1 MGISINVKGL
11 ILYIAVLTGS
21 LVLASF
27 YGGPLVFAWLYA
39 ILLMLPLSGAYI
51 FLNYRYLRIFQE
63 IDLHRVSKN
72 EDHRYRAIIENA
84 GILPIHR
91 MRLGTFSDRCD
102 LYEISDG
109 QEISLVTLEKKELV
123 SGISCKYAGSYNI
136 GIDTVTFTDPF
147 SIFRVKCIVPYTFRA
162 VVSPPITDIADR
174 VLDLENLV
182 NSTGLK
188 SNRLYETIPGSDM
201 RPYQAG
207 DPMHSINWKVSA
219 RLAELVTRVPDKME
233 KRAVTIVA
241 QAARVPDNSQ
251 DLESLKKRD
260 YFLEFIVSAA
270 WHFAHQNLPV
280 RLIYPAGKVSESVVD
295 SHSSFMDFYSI
306 AADGIFYNSDEEFKK
321 IQDLAEGQ
329 RSGAHENGT
338 WIFIREDPE
347 PGKSHIAVCE

>member
-1 MGISINVKGL
+1 MRISINVKSL
-11 ILYIAVLTGS
+11 ILYIAVLAAS

-109 QEISLVTLEKKELV
+109 QEISLGTLEKKELV

-136 GIDTVTFTDPF
+136 GIETVGFTDPF
-147 SIFRVKCIVPYTFRA
+147 SIFRALCIVPYTFRA

-201 RPYQAG
+201 RPYRAG

-219 RLAELVTRVPDKME
+219 RLSELVTRVPDKME

-295 SHSSFMDFYSI
+295 SHRSFMDFYSI
-306 AADGIFYNSDEEFKK
+306 AADGIFYNSEEEFKK
-321 IQDLAEGQ
+321 IQDMAEDQ

-338 WIFIREDPE
+338 WIFIKEDPE
-347 PGKSHIAVCE
+347 PGESHFAVCD

>member
-1 MGISINVKGL
+1 MQIHIHFKGL
-11 ILYIAVLTGS
+11 ILYLAVLAAS

-27 YGGPLVFAWLYA
+27 YGGPLVYAWLFA

-51 FLNYRYLRIFQE
+51 LLNYRYLRIFQE
-63 IDLHRVSKN
+63 IGLHRVSKN
-72 EDHRYRAIIENA
+72 EDHKYRAIIENA

-109 QEISLVTLEKKELV
+109 QEISLGTLEKKELV

-136 GIDTVTFTDPF
+136 GIKTVTFTDPF
-147 SIFRVKCIVPYTFRA
+147 SIFKVEFIVPYTFRA
-162 VVSPPITDIADR
+162 VVSPPITDIADS

-182 NSTGLK
+182 NSMGLK

-201 RPYQAG
+201 RSYQAG

-219 RLAELVTRVPDKME
+219 RLSELVTRVPDKME

-241 QAARVPDNSQ
+241 QAAHVPDNSQ

-306 AADGIFYNSDEEFKK
+306 AADGIFYNSEEEFKK
-321 IQDLAEGQ
+321 IQEMAEGK
-329 RSGAHENGT
+329 RSGAHDTGT

-347 PGKSHIAVCE
+347 PGESCISCCH